1 MDCSSAIR
9 PEREDIAYS
18 MDKPV
23 KMPSSCD
30 EDVKKL
36 VLGRFSSGLV
46 HDLRS
51 PLMVIRLSLEVVR
64 GSAPSTPQT
73 TEALNMIDEAV
84 QEANQF
90 LTDLVEITHD
100 WEPEFAEVNLESLL
114 SEVTS
119 DVNLNRKIGW
129 RFELGA
135 PPPMIWCDPT
145 RFRRVLHKL
154 FQNSI
159 TAMLGQGNVCVRA
172 RRLPEG
178 DVIEIQDSGP
188 GPSSAV
194 RGTLFEPFVTTKRA
208 GMGLGLTYCQEVV
221 RRHGG
226 SIQLTEPSAPGAT
239 FRIVLPRKNDQKT

>member
-1 MDCSSAIR
+1 
-9 PEREDIAYS
+9 

-23 KMPSSCD
+23 ERPTSCD
-30 EDVKKL
+30 EDLKKA

-51 PLMVIRLSLEVVR
+51 PLMVIRLSLEVIR
-64 GSAPSTPQT
+64 SSAPPTPQA

-84 QEANQF
+84 NEANQF

-100 WEPEFAEVNLESLL
+100 WEPESAETDLTALLSDVCAEV
-114 SEVTS
+114 
-119 DVNLNRKIGW
+119 DLNRKIVW
-129 RFELGA
+129 QFDLGA
-135 PPPMIWCDPT
+135 KPLTIWCDPT

-159 TAMLGQGNVCVRA
+159 TAMRGQGNVYVRA
-172 RRLPEG
+172 RQLPDT
-178 DVIEIQDSGP
+178 DVIEVQDSGP
-188 GPSSAV
+188 GPDMAL
-194 RGTLFEPFVTTKRA
+194 RDTLFEPFVTTKRA

-226 SIQLTEPSAPGAT
+226 SIQLMEPCAPGAT
-239 FRIVLPRKNDQKT
+239 FRIILPQKTDQKK